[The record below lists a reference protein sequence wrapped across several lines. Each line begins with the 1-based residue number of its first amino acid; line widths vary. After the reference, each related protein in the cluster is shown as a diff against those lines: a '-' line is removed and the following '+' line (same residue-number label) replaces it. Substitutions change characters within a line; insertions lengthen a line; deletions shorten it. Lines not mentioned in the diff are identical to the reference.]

1 MATTFSTS
9 LGCEAV
15 QLSCASV
22 LQVTFANCNL
32 GTAFLDTT
40 AINVEYDIRYRVF
53 HANIYVALFNLG
65 CRVDYTTDYVE
76 DCYGN
81 HRIDR
86 IAQAFGARLED
97 ALIEYIRDPA
107 AFRERATVDPVEAV
121 EAIGIDGEIVDI
133 PKIRMIRL

>member
-1 MATTFSTS
+1 MSTTFSTS
-9 LGCEAV
+9 SGCEAV

-53 HANIYVALFNLG
+53 HVDIYVSLFNLG

-76 DCYGN
+76 DCYEN

-86 IAQAFGARLED
+86 IAQALGDRLED
-97 ALIEYIRDPA
+97 AILDYIRDPV
-107 AFRERATVDPVEAV
+107 AFRERETVDPAEAV
-121 EAIGIDGEIVDI
+121 EAIGMDGEIVEI
-133 PKIRMIRL
+133 PKIRMLRG